1 MSRIE
6 DVLYADSL
14 AQEPSLAAV
23 KRKPPSPPPANGTA
37 TPLEETENT
46 ETPNSM
52 TLSDFMGW
60 NFEPGP
66 GEPGAGETGIHSTD
80 NLDVSNKAP
89 SVSPKKFSYLE
100 KIEAGQRSP
109 TARH

>member
-14 AQEPSLAAV
+14 AQDPCLAAV
-23 KRKPPSPPPANGTA
+23 KRKPPSPPPSNGTA
-37 TPLEETENT
+37 SPVEETENT

-60 NFEPGP
+60 NLESA
-66 GEPGAGETGIHSTD
+66 GEPGNQMTDSAG
-80 NLDVSNKAP
+80 NLDVSIKPP
-89 SVSPKKFSYLE
+89 SITPKKFSYVE
-100 KIEAGQRSP
+100 KIENGLRSP